1 LIRRVQFVFVAAGQC
16 YNMTPL
22 IDQELEKID
31 RYAFLSHSLIH
42 YFQVDS

>member
-1 LIRRVQFVFVAAGQC
+1 MCVPAGQC

-31 RYAFLSHSLIH
+31 RLGLAVVTFIISYLLF
-42 YFQVDS
+42 VMTWR